1 MILSPELPNGLPS
14 RAASAPKPT
23 ERPALGTP
31 GDSREFRAFR
41 DSMSCHEEIIGGER
55 GINSPLQA
63 TVSQPFFQIRE
74 YSYHHNQGTN
84 VALNGRHE
92 SLSSHRY
99 LYDTTT
105 LFLQSRAA
113 IVAVMD
119 FLRASSG
126 S

>member
-1 MILSPELPNGLPS
+1 MRELIWPI
-14 RAASAPKPT
+14 PK
-23 ERPALGTP
+23 
-31 GDSREFRAFR
+31 
-41 DSMSCHEEIIGGER
+41 IGGER
-55 GINSPLQA
+55 GSNNRVQG
-63 TVSQPFFQIRE
+63 TVSQSFFQSCE

-113 IVAVMD
+113 IVVVMD
-119 FLRASSG
+119 FLRVSSG